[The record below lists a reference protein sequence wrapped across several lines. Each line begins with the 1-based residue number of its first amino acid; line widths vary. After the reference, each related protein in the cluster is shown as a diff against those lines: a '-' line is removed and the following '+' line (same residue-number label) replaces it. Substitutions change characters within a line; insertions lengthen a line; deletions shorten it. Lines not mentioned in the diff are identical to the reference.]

1 MSEIFIAK
9 WFIKLSRG
17 VYLIKINIVFYKYF
31 YGINNIHVEQ
41 QYFSCWNMKICL
53 NIIYHKDLLAFY
65 SKKVKKSSWYWFKF
79 CTKNALL
86 IKVILLVFLMSLNIC
101 AFCSF
106 WINGVPQ
113 YTWFVLILFTPF
125 RSLLASNPLNASNI
139 LPLKV
144 LKCGQVVCH
153 MSII

>member
-1 MSEIFIAK
+1 MPEISMSEIFIAK
-9 WFIKLSRG
+9 LFIKLSRG
-17 VYLIKINIVFYKYF
+17 LYLIKINIVFYKYC
-31 YGINNIHVEQ
+31 YGINNIEQ

-65 SKKVKKSSWYWFKF
+65 SKKIKKAADIALKF
-79 CTKNALL
+79 VL

-101 AFCSF
+101 TFCSF

-125 RSLLASNPLNASNI
+125 RPLFASYPLNASNI
-139 LPLKV
+139 LPL
-144 LKCGQVVCH
+144 CGQVVCH
-153 MSII
+153 MSLI

>member
-17 VYLIKINIVFYKYF
+17 LYLIKINFVFFIYC
-31 YGINNIHVEQ
+31 YGINNIEQ
-41 QYFSCWNMKICL
+41 QYFSCSYLFKYYL
-53 NIIYHKDLLAFY
+53 
-65 SKKVKKSSWYWFKF
+65 SKRLTSILQQKNLKKSSWYCFKF
-79 CTKNALL
+79 CTKNVLL
-86 IKVILLVFLMSLNIC
+86 IKVIILVFLMSLNIC
-101 AFCSF
+101 AFSSF
-106 WINGVPQ
+106 LINGVPQ

-153 MSII
+153 MSLI